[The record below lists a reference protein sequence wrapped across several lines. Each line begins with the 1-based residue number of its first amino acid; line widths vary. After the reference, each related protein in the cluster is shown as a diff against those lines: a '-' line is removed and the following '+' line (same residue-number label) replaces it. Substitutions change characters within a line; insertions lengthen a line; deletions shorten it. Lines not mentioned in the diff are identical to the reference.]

1 MKWIFEQINNI
12 KRFVFMADLF
22 SLQLLKTLLPKTK
35 STDSFKN
42 FQDVHACV
50 HLPLDKLFLLW
61 YNLNVPN
68 GNYILGVL
76 MRSKNEAVFG
86 EIIEFVNKYFE
97 KNGRSPS
104 TREIEGAIGMSH
116 VTVQRY
122 LQVLRERGEIEYD
135 GHRSVVTQFMR
146 EMLDTNRAQMGNS
159 IPCGALDD
167 VIDEEIEH
175 LRLPKAITGEGEF
188 FLLRARGESMIKA
201 GIDNGDLVL
210 IRKQETAKQGNIVA
224 FLYDN
229 EQTTLKRYRQTDDVI
244 YLCPENDAMQPI
256 VIRGEDRAK
265 LRIQGVATGII
276 KKIE

>member
-1 MKWIFEQINNI
+1 
-12 KRFVFMADLF
+12 
-22 SLQLLKTLLPKTK
+22 
-35 STDSFKN
+35 
-42 FQDVHACV
+42 
-50 HLPLDKLFLLW
+50 
-61 YNLNVPN
+61 
-68 GNYILGVL
+68 
-76 MRSKNEAVFG
+76 MRSKNESVFG

-122 LQVLRERGEIEYD
+122 LVAMRERGEIEYD
-135 GHRSVVTQFMR
+135 GHRSIVTQFMR
-146 EMLDTNRAQMGNS
+146 EMLDTNRAEMGNS
-159 IPCGALDD
+159 IPCGALND

-201 GIDNGDLVL
+201 GIDDGDLVL
-210 IRKQETAKQGNIVA
+210 IRKQERATEGKIVA

-229 EQTTLKRYRQTDDVI
+229 EQTTLKRLRYKDDAI
-244 YLCPENDAMQPI
+244 YLCPENDSMKPI
-256 VIRGEDRAK
+256 VICGEDRAK

>member
-1 MKWIFEQINNI
+1 
-12 KRFVFMADLF
+12 
-22 SLQLLKTLLPKTK
+22 
-35 STDSFKN
+35 
-42 FQDVHACV
+42 
-50 HLPLDKLFLLW
+50 
-61 YNLNVPN
+61 
-68 GNYILGVL
+68 

-86 EIIEFVNKYFE
+86 EIIEFVNRYFE

-135 GHRSVVTQFMR
+135 GHRSIVTSFMR
-146 EMLDTNRAQMGNS
+146 EIMDTSRVQMGNS

-175 LRLPKAITGEGEF
+175 LRLPKSITGEGEF
-188 FLLRARGESMIKA
+188 FMLRARGESMIKA
-201 GIDNGDLVL
+201 GIDDGDLVL

-229 EQTTLKRYRQTDDVI
+229 QQTTLKRYKQSEDAI
-244 YLCPENDAMQPI
+244 YLCPENDSMQPI
-256 VIRGEDRAK
+256 AIKGEDRAK
-265 LRIQGVATGII
+265 LRIQGVAIGIY
-276 KKIE
+276 KKL

>member
-1 MKWIFEQINNI
+1 
-12 KRFVFMADLF
+12 
-22 SLQLLKTLLPKTK
+22 
-35 STDSFKN
+35 
-42 FQDVHACV
+42 
-50 HLPLDKLFLLW
+50 
-61 YNLNVPN
+61 
-68 GNYILGVL
+68 

-86 EIIEFVNKYFE
+86 EIIEFVNRYFE

-104 TREIEGAIGMSH
+104 TREIEGAIGLSH

-135 GHRSVVTQFMR
+135 GHRSVVTAFMR

-167 VIDEEIEH
+167 VIDQEIEH

-201 GIDNGDLVL
+201 GIDDGDLVL
-210 IRKQETAKQGNIVA
+210 IRKQETAKPGNIVA

-229 EQTTLKRYRQTDDVI
+229 EQTTLKRYKKTDDAI
-244 YLCPENDAMQPI
+244 YLCPENDTMQPI
-256 VIRGEDRAK
+256 VIKGEDRAK
-265 LRIQGVATGII
+265 LRIQGVAVRVI
-276 KKIE
+276 KELN